1 MSTIINSDLPA
12 ARRSNIL
19 RYVNSAGSATIKQLS
34 SMLSVSEATI
44 RRDLDELSN
53 ENMILRIHGGAQSI
67 QERCAS
73 FESAYRDK
81 ATYMVDEKARIG
93 FHAASYVS
101 DGDTILLDSG
111 TTTLQLAKNLSER
124 KNITVI
130 TNDLHIAGTIEL
142 DPSSTLIVTG
152 GIRRSGFGV
161 LTGAMVQEFFQG
173 IRVDKSFLS
182 ADAVDIEFGVSN
194 ATFHEVDQKK
204 ALIRSAQKVFLMAD
218 HTKFGNVALVRVC
231 DLQEVDL
238 LITDSDLPAK
248 FQKQLDNHG
257 IKYALV

>member
-1 MSTIINSDLPA
+1 MSTISSSDLPA
-12 ARRSNIL
+12 ARRSSII

-34 SMLSVSEATI
+34 NMLKVSEATI

-53 ENMILRIHGGAQSI
+53 ENMILRIHGGAQSL
-67 QERCAS
+67 QERCTS

-81 ATYMVDEKARIG
+81 ATYMVDEKTRIG
-93 FHAASYVS
+93 FHAASYIS

-111 TTTLQLAKNLSER
+111 TTTLQLGMNLSEK

-130 TNDLHIAGTIEL
+130 TNDLHIASTIEL

-161 LTGAMVQEFFQG
+161 LTGAVVQEFFQG

-182 ADAVDIEFGVSN
+182 ADAVDIEFGISN

-204 ALIRSAQKVFLMAD
+204 A
-218 HTKFGNVALVRVC
+218 
-231 DLQEVDL
+231 
-238 LITDSDLPAK
+238 
-248 FQKQLDNHG
+248 
-257 IKYALV
+257 